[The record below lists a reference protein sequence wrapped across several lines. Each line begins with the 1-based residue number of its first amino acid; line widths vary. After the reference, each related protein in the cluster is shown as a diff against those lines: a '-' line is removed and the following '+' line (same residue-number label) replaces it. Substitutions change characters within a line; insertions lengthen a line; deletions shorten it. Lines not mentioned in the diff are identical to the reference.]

1 MAAATLAP
9 AIQTELRKADRSAV
23 VGALA
28 GLTLS
33 GTISWLP
40 AGHSAVDGI
49 QKEHRPAGPTP
60 ISPNDLAEYLGV
72 ASPTH
77 CADGWSYLSRALHAY
92 LLGDAHSAWHFA
104 YYAELRAAQSILS
117 SSGCGAFNYWN
128 CVIDAAGAIHS
139 TGAQPTHVMVWLA
152 LSYLAEHSPT
162 AASGI
167 AGATRIL
174 GESIPDIIQAA
185 YPGRGPAA
193 TSSNWIREWLFDLQT
208 SSEDKSFRNRCS
220 YNPHMVTPHH
230 ANIADCVAWTS
241 ALWQALAP
249 SPGATFMEVD
259 KQIVRAALKKEAT
272 ESLLLLNSATPVTAA
287 ALQTELAAAYT
298 RVLSVAPT
306 FASIPMDFICDIA
319 APDHPLL
326 VHAKDSSASPTT
338 PRPALARATLL
349 LRIATGMTQN
359 LLRDAG
365 QASHLEFWL
374 DELAER
380 QGLVQDRTD
389 IPGDR
394 SDFYADCAVASSDFD
409 DLFRQGNVSL
419 ASLIGHHKTKAHTL
433 SQAERVVQW
442 GFFP

>member
-1 MAAATLAP
+1 MAAATLTASVQ
-9 AIQTELRKADRSAV
+9 ADLKKADRTSV
-23 VGALA
+23 VNALA
-28 GLTLS
+28 GLTLT
-33 GTISWLP
+33 GTNSWLP
-40 AGHSAVDGI
+40 AAHAAVDGI
-49 QKEHRPAGPTP
+49 HKEHRPTGLTP
-60 ISPNDLAEYLGV
+60 ISPKDLAEYLAV

-117 SSGCGAFNYWN
+117 SSGCGAFNNWN
-128 CVIDAAGAIHS
+128 CVIDAAGAIHL
-139 TGAQPTHVMVWLA
+139 TGTQQTHVMVWLA
-152 LSYLAEHSPT
+152 LSYLAEHCPS
-162 AASGI
+162 AGSGI

-174 GESIPDIIQAA
+174 GESIPDIVQAA

-208 SSEDKSFRNRCS
+208 SSEDKGFRNRCS
-220 YNPHMVTPHH
+220 YNPHIVTPHH

-259 KQIVRAALKKEAT
+259 KQIIRAALKKEAT
-272 ESLLLLNSATPVTAA
+272 ESLKLLNNTTVVTAA
-287 ALQTELAAAYT
+287 DLQKELGAAYA
-298 RVLSVAPT
+298 RVTAAAPT
-306 FASIPMDFICDIA
+306 FASISADFICDTA
-319 APDHPLL
+319 AADHPLL
-326 VHAKDSSASPTT
+326 VHAKDNSASPTT

-365 QASHLEFWL
+365 QAGQLAFWL
-374 DELAER
+374 DDLAER
-380 QGLVQDRTD
+380 QGLVENRSD
-389 IPGDR
+389 IPMDR
-394 SDFYADCAVASSDFD
+394 SDFYMDCAVASNDFD
-409 DLFRQGNVSL
+409 DLFHQGNVSL
-419 ASLIGHHKTKAHTL
+419 ASLIGHHKTKAHML